1 MKKMKKGIACLLAG
15 LLALTSVPAA
25 AVEVQDADYDYEAL
39 KGQNISIN
47 VYNWGEY
54 ISDGSDG
61 GVNVN
66 EEFEKLT
73 GIKVNYTNFA
83 TNEEL
88 YAKLKSGGTD
98 YDVIIPSDYMAGRMI
113 EEDMLEKIDFA
124 NVPNFEY
131 TNEQFRNLEYDP
143 TNEYT
148 VPYTWGIVGLIY
160 NTTMVDKTIDSW
172 DALWDEDY
180 KNNVLMFSNSRD
192 AFAIS
197 LARLGYSLNTTDE
210 SELEQAAEELKKQ
223 KSLGTVYVMDEI
235 FDKMEGGEAAIAPY
249 YAGDAITMIEE
260 NPDLAFAVPKEGTN
274 RFVDVMCIPKG
285 SKNKQAAEMYINFMC
300 DPEIA
305 KDNCEFIGYS
315 TTNTAAYELL
325 DDEMKNSE
333 IAYPSD
339 EVLENTEVF
348 LNLNEETN
356 KKIDAL
362 WTEVISSSNQQ
373 TTASGTDSADGSA
386 SNSSSSSW
394 WILVV
399 VGAVI
404 VAGAAFLFVRN
415 KKNKIDY

>member
-1 MKKMKKGIACLLAG
+1 MKKLRKGIVCLLVG
-15 LLALTSVPAA
+15 LLTLMSLPAA
-25 AVEVQDADYDYEAL
+25 AAEVQNTDYDYGAL
-39 KGQNISIN
+39 KDQNVSIN

-88 YAKLKSGGTD
+88 YAKLKSGGAD
-98 YDVIIPSDYMAGRMI
+98 YDVIIPSDYMAGRLI
-113 EEDMLEKIDFA
+113 EEDMLEKIDFS

-131 TNEQFRNLEYDP
+131 TDEQFRNLEYDP

-148 VPYTWGIVGLIY
+148 VPYTWGVVGLIY
-160 NTTMVDKTIDSW
+160 NTTMVDGTIDSW
-172 DALWDEDY
+172 DALWDEKY
-180 KNNVLMFSNSRD
+180 ENNVLMFSNSRD
-192 AFAIS
+192 AFAIALS
-197 LARLGYSLNTTDE
+197 RLGYSLNTTDE
-210 SELEQAAEELKKQ
+210 SQLEEAAEELKKQ

-235 FDKMEGGEAAIAPY
+235 FDKMEGGEAAVAPY
-249 YAGDAITMIEE
+249 YAGDAITMIAE
-260 NPDLAFAVPKEGTN
+260 NPDLAFAIPKEGTN

-285 SKNKQAAEMYINFMC
+285 SQNKQAAEMYINFMC

-348 LNLNEETN
+348 LNLDEQTN

-362 WTEVISSSNQQ
+362 WTEIISSDNQQ
-373 TTASGTDSADGSA
+373 VAASGTEGAGSA
-386 SNSSSSSW
+386 QGVSIPW
-394 WILVV
+394 VWIIVGVV
-399 VGAVI
+399 V
-404 VAGAAFLFVRN
+404 VAGAVFLIIRRQ
-415 KKNKIDY
+415 KNKIEY

>member
-1 MKKMKKGIACLLAG
+1 MKKIRKGIACLLAG
-15 LLALTSVPAA
+15 ILALTSLPAA
-25 AVEVQDADYDYEAL
+25 AAEVQNTDYDYEAL
-39 KGQNISIN
+39 KDQNVSIN

-61 GVNVN
+61 GVDVN

-88 YAKLKSGGTD
+88 YAKLKSGGAD
-98 YDVIIPSDYMAGRMI
+98 YDVIIPSDYMAGRLI
-113 EEDMLEKIDFA
+113 AEDMLEKIDFS

-131 TNEQFRNLEYDP
+131 TDPQFRNLEYDP

-148 VPYTWGIVGLIY
+148 VPYTWGVVGLIY
-160 NTTMVDKTIDSW
+160 NTTMVDGTIDSW
-172 DALWDEDY
+172 DALWDQKYE
-180 KNNVLMFSNSRD
+180 NNVLMFSNSRD
-192 AFAIS
+192 AFAIALS
-197 LARLGYSLNTTDE
+197 RLGYSLNTTDKA
-210 SELEQAAEELKKQ
+210 ELEEAAEELKKQ
-223 KSLGTVYVMDEI
+223 KALGTVYVMDEI
-235 FDKMEGGEAAIAPY
+235 FDKMEGGEAAVAPY

-260 NPDLAFAVPKEGTN
+260 NPDLAFAIPKEGTN

-285 SKNKQAAEMYINFMC
+285 SQNKQAAEMYINFMS

-348 LNLNEETN
+348 LNLDDETN
-356 KKIDAL
+356 KAIDAL
-362 WTEVISSSNQQ
+362 WTEIISSDNQQ
-373 TTASGTDSADGSA
+373 TVASDGTSGAAAQSGS
-386 SNSSSSSW
+386 SIPW
-394 WILVV
+394 VWII
-399 VGAVI
+399 VGVI
-404 VAGAAFLFVRN
+404 VVAGVVFFVIRR